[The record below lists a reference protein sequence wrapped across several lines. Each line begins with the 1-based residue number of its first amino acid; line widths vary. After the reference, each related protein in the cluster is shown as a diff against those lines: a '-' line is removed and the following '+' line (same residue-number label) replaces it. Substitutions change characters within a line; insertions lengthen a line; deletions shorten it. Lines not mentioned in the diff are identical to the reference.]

1 MNLGRLI
8 AQVSA
13 TADIETVQEMLAQTP
28 DLIHSY
34 SSDGWTYLHRAAQF
48 GRNDI
53 VDLLLK
59 HGADVN
65 ARAHNGLAD
74 TPILC
79 AVIGQHIDLVRFLI
93 AHGADVNSPNS
104 AGATPLHKAAIGG
117 DCRIVRLLLAHGARA
132 DARNSGGQTPLVHAH
147 HLGHVEAAAL
157 LEQHLTAT
165 ETGCE

>member
-1 MNLGRLI
+1 MNLGWLI
-8 AQVSA
+8 AQASG
-13 TADIETVQEMLAQTP
+13 TAEIETVQELLEQTP
-28 DLIHSY
+28 DLVSSY

-48 GRNDI
+48 GREDI

-65 ARAHNGLAD
+65 VRAHNGLAN

-79 AVIGQHIDLVRFLI
+79 AVISRHEDLVKFLI
-93 AHGADVNSPNS
+93 AHGADVNTPNS

-117 DCRIVRLLLAHGARA
+117 DCRIVRLLLANGARV
-132 DARNSGGQTPLVHAH
+132 DARNSGGQTPLVHAQ

-157 LEQHLTAT
+157 LEQSLTASG
-165 ETGCE
+165 TGRE